1 MPPWLLYT
9 LGVLIFAFGLLAS
22 IALHEV
28 GHMLPA
34 KKFGVKVTQY
44 MVGFGPTLWSR
55 RRGDTEYG
63 VKAIP
68 VGGYIR
74 MIGMVPPRADGSR
87 SRWPRRMATAI
98 EDFRRV
104 SRSEVSP
111 GDQDREFYRLTP
123 GKKMIVML
131 GGPCMN
137 LLIYVVLTVIIVMTL
152 GTPHDRPT
160 TTVGAISRCYAP
172 AGSQAATARSQ
183 KCTAATKPTPAYTS
197 LKIGDQ
203 IESINGTPVTS
214 WDELTPRIRDAAG
227 VTLHLV
233 VRRAGKD
240 VPVDITPVKT
250 TFYPEATDKKP
261 TTAGYVGLS
270 PANYHYYATLGVTQ
284 VPGEIGRQLRVGVDA
299 IGSYPH
305 KIASLYRTVFEGAKR
320 DQNGAVGVVGIG
332 RISGD
337 YARSKYLTAKDKLFT
352 LVSLLASV
360 NLLLFFFNLLPL
372 LPLDG
377 GHVAGAL
384 VEAAKR
390 GRARLR
396 MRRGL
401 PARRA
406 DGLTD
411 VPDPAAL
418 DASGRPVRAARP
430 QIFVDTAQMLPIMY
444 AVASVL
450 VLLTVLTLY
459 ADIVK
464 PINPLGG

>member
-9 LGVLIFAFGLLAS
+9 IGVLVFAFGLLAS
-22 IALHEV
+22 IALHEI
-28 GHMLPA
+28 GHMVPA

-44 MVGFGPTLWSR
+44 MVGFGPTLFSR
-55 RRGDTEYG
+55 TRGDTEYG
-63 VKAIP
+63 LKAIP
-68 VGGYIR
+68 IGGYIR

-111 GDQDREFYRLTP
+111 GDEDREFYRLTP

-131 GGPCMN
+131 GGPTMN
-137 LLIYVVLTVIIVMTL
+137 LLIYLVLTLIIVTTL
-152 GTPHDRPT
+152 GTPRDKAT
-160 TTVGAISRCYAP
+160 TTVGSLAQCVVP
-172 AGSQAATARSQ
+172 ATSDAAKQT
-183 KCTAATKPTPAYTS
+183 KCPPGATPTPAS
-197 LKIGDQ
+197 KVLKPGDR
-203 IESINGTPVTS
+203 IESVDGTTLTS
-214 WDELTPRIRDAAG
+214 WDQLTPIIQRSTG
-227 VTLHLV
+227 TPLHLV
-233 VRRAGKD
+233 VRRDGSD
-240 VPVDITPVKT
+240 VPVTLTPIKN
-250 TFYPEATDKKP
+250 TFYAQASDKKP

-270 PANYHYYATLGVTQ
+270 PANHHYYKTLGVTE
-284 VPGEIGRQLRVGVDA
+284 VPGEVGRQLNLGVQA
-299 IGSYPH
+299 IASYPH
-305 KIASLYRTVFEGAKR
+305 KIASLYRTVFEGAER

-337 YARSKYLTAKDKLFT
+337 YARSDLLSARDKLFT

-396 MRRGL
+396 MRRGQL
-401 PARRA
+401 PA
-406 DGLTD
+406 GHGGVTD
-411 VPDPAAL
+411 VPGGPQVAGAK
-418 DASGRPVRAARP
+418 SGRP
-430 QIFVDTAQMLPIMY
+430 QIFVDTAQMLPVMY

-450 VLLTVLTLY
+450 IVLTLLTLY

-464 PINPLGG
+464 PINPFGG